1 MFEGIKNMMAMAGQA
16 KQLREKIAQLQEELG
31 RKTVEGDT
39 FSASLTETTDFKA
52 VYRLRVIR
60 QPESGAKGYG
70 PVEVMV
76 LSSPIYA
83 DDIGGD
89 LLMTGP
95 VDLNKTWVEIPSEFK
110 EDDPRVK

>member
-1 MFEGIKNMMAMAGQA
+1 VEL
-16 KQLREKIAQLQEELG
+16 LRNGHAIML
-31 RKTVEGDT
+31 KTVEGDT
-39 FSASLTETTDFKA
+39 FSASLTEKMEYKA

-70 PVEVMV
+70 PVEVMA

-83 DDIGGD
+83 DDIGGE

-95 VDLNKTWVEIPSEFK
+95 VDLNKTWVKLDSQYSE
-110 EDDPRVK
+110 EARWLR